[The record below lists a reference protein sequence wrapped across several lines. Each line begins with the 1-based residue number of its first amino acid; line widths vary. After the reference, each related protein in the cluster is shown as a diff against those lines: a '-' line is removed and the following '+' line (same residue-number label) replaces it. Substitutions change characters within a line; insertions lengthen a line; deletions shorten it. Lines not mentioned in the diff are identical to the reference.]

1 MSNRPNLLYQRTG
14 EIGCQKHGFSM
25 TRGKIPHERCVACD
39 LDAELNVGVD
49 AFELAAIKIAD
60 LEARLAACEQENVAL
75 RELLREV
82 DETILRMAGKL
93 TTKIREALK

>member
-1 MSNRPNLLYQRTG
+1 MRNLRVLT
-14 EIGCQKHGFSM
+14 K
-25 TRGKIPHERCVACD
+25 D
-39 LDAELNVGVD
+39 
-49 AFELAAIKIAD
+49 ELAEAHRLCIAD
-60 LEARLAACEQENVAL
+60 IEGRLAACEQENVAL